1 MQQTAC
7 AEPNNNKN
15 PRETSNSPNFSMNFG
30 LQMERDFFFN
40 RCPDL
45 PNQLFEPSD
54 SNVPAN
60 FKNSIERIAG
70 SNPNLKKI
78 RYENHIAADWTLSLP
93 NFLQNATPTGYNDN

>member
-7 AEPNNNKN
+7 AVLTNNRN

-54 SNVPAN
+54 SNVPVN

-78 RYENHIAADWTLSLP
+78 RHENHIAADWTLSLP